1 MKRIILILALLLLT
15 PLSAH
20 ALEIPQIEGYTIFED
35 TAREIISGKFSL
47 DAVGILGNIL
57 ASATDEMKSFS
68 ATAAAMLVMAI
79 LSSTAATL
87 NSAIGGKS
95 SAQAAF
101 FTFFTTISGLALVC
115 FSKAL
120 GYATEVVFSM
130 TSFMT
135 KLTPVIIMMLFT
147 CCKSA
152 SAAAFEPVLSATVFV
167 AAEVIQ
173 RCLVPL
179 ITFSA
184 VLSVAGN
191 VGDKNSISGFV
202 RIIKSITKWIMAL
215 VITVFTGVNT
225 IYGFT
230 APALDAVGARAMK
243 FAVGSL
249 VPVVG
254 GFLSD
259 TLDTVASSATVMK
272 NTVGVSGIVVMCIIC
287 IAPIIK
293 IGIMQLMLKLISAVV
308 EPITDKR
315 ICSMLWDMS
324 DAVTAVFG
332 VVVLTAVLFLINI
345 CIILRVTG

>member
-57 ASATDEMKSFS
+57 ASVTDEMKSFS